1 LAAGAQQRQRIV
13 DHGASCSGAREEEGR
28 DENQGEKRGSGG
40 GGARQ
45 KEKLGFLGI
54 KKGKERAH
62 ALGVLGGAP
71 CREKRRSVGEDN
83 KEHSR

>member
-1 LAAGAQQRQRIV
+1 LAAGAQQWQRIV

-28 DENQGEKRGSGG
+28 DENQGEKKGSGG

-45 KEKLGFLGI
+45 KLGFLGI

-62 ALGVLGGAP
+62 ALGVLGGGP
-71 CREKRRSVGEDN
+71 CREKRRSVGENN